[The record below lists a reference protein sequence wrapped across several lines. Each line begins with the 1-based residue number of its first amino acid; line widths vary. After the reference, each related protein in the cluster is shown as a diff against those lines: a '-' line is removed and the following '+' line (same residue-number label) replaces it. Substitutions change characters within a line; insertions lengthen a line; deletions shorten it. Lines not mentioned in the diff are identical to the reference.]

1 MSNEETNGT
10 GWGDDAQAPDDTP
23 SDIPAPTAPVEKL
36 RRKKR
41 TPAAPAEEPAEAAA
55 PAAPA
60 EEPAEAAA
68 VGATNQVEEMR
79 RAKRVKII
87 LEENDA
93 IPPGGQFFGVQGTG
107 YQIQPGKPVDVPEFL
122 LGVIDNAVASKP
134 VFNDDGQVVGYRE
147 VPRFP
152 YRVIR

>member
-1 MSNEETNGT
+1 MNNEETNDI

-36 RRKKR
+36 QRKKR
-41 TPAAPAEEPAEAAA
+41 TPAAPAAI
-55 PAAPA
+55 A
-60 EEPAEAAA
+60 EEPAETLV
-68 VGATNQVEEMR
+68 VGAVNPVEEMR
-79 RAKRVKII
+79 RAKRVKIV

-93 IPPGGQFFGVQGTG
+93 IPPGGQFFGVNGVG
-107 YQIQPGKPVDVPEFL
+107 YQVQPGKQVEVPEFL

>member
-1 MSNEETNGT
+1 MSNEETGDT

-23 SDIPAPTAPVEKL
+23 SDITAPTAPVEKPQ
-36 RRKKR
+36 RKKR
-41 TPAAPAEEPAEAAA
+41 TPAAPAAI
-55 PAAPA
+55 A
-60 EEPAEAAA
+60 EEPAEA
-68 VGATNQVEEMR
+68 VVVVATNQVEEMR

>member
-1 MSNEETNGT
+1 MSNEETGDI

-36 RRKKR
+36 QRKKR
-41 TPAAPAEEPAEAAA
+41 TPAAPAAI
-55 PAAPA
+55 A
-60 EEPAEAAA
+60 EEPAETLV
-68 VGATNQVEEMR
+68 VGAVNPVEEMR
-79 RAKRVKII
+79 RAKRVKIV

-93 IPPGGQFFGVQGTG
+93 IPPGGQFFGVNGVG
-107 YQIQPGKPVDVPEFL
+107 YQIQPGKQVEVPEFL

>member
-1 MSNEETNGT
+1 MSNEETNDI
-10 GWGDDAQAPDDTP
+10 GWGDDTPATDDTP
-23 SDIPAPTAPVEKL
+23 SDIPAPTAPVEKPQ
-36 RRKKR
+36 RKKR
-41 TPAAPAEEPAEAAA
+41 TPAAPAEEPAEEVATG
-55 PAAPA
+55 
-60 EEPAEAAA
+60 A
-68 VGATNQVEEMR
+68 VNPVEEMR
-79 RAKRVKII
+79 RAKRVKIV

-93 IPPGGQFFGVQGTG
+93 IPPGGQFFGVNGVG
-107 YQIQPGKPVDVPEFL
+107 YQIQPGKRVEVPEFL

>member
-1 MSNEETNGT
+1 MNNEETNDI

-23 SDIPAPTAPVEKL
+23 SDILAPTAPVEKL
-36 RRKKR
+36 QRKKR
-41 TPAAPAEEPAEAAA
+41 TPAAPAAI
-55 PAAPA
+55 A
-60 EEPAEAAA
+60 EEPAETLV
-68 VGATNQVEEMR
+68 VGAVNPVEEMR
-79 RAKRVKII
+79 RAKRVKIV

-93 IPPGGQFFGVQGTG
+93 IPPGGQFFGVNGVG
-107 YQIQPGKPVDVPEFL
+107 YQIQPGKQVEVPEFL

>member
-1 MSNEETNGT
+1 MSNEENDDI
-10 GWGDDAQAPDDTP
+10 GWGDDSQAPDESQAPD
-23 SDIPAPTAPVEKL
+23 DIPAPTAPVEKL

-41 TPAAPAEEPAEAAA
+41 TPAAPA
-55 PAAPA
+55 APA
-60 EEPAEAAA
+60 EEPAEAVA

-107 YQIQPGKPVDVPEFL
+107 YQIQPGKPVEVPEFL